1 MRSKLW
7 TADETARALKMRGD
21 KMTIACIAEALGRT
35 PKAVKVRLS
44 KLLMTPEE
52 RERRNKH
59 ERDRRAEQESGTR
72 IAGVSFESMSKVPDT
87 VLSERNTRIS
97 LQHRDLTAAF
107 FGDPL
112 PGFSALDRRQSA

>member
-1 MRSKLW
+1 MKTKLW
-7 TADETARALKMRGD
+7 TAEETARALKMRRD
-21 KMTIACIAEALGRT
+21 RMTIACIAEVLGRT
-35 PKAVKVRLS
+35 PKAVKVRICRLS
-44 KLLMTPEE
+44 MTPEE

-59 ERDRRAEQESGTR
+59 ECDRRAEQEVGTR
-72 IAGVSFESMSKVPDT
+72 VAGVSFGSMSKVPDT

-112 PGFSALDRRQSA
+112 PGCSALDRRQSA